1 MTTTPTVTA
10 TQQLAKCHIRNDQ
23 PFAAV
28 ATFEKGADQFPGE
41 TSMLLGQARICD
53 ALGET
58 EEGVALYKQ
67 VLVGD
72 ASNVEAVACLASHH
86 FYDDQPEIALRHYR
100 RLLQMGVNSVEIWNN
115 VGLCCFHANQYD
127 MTLACFE
134 RALRLASDETM
145 ADVWFNIAHVA
156 IGVGDLDMAQHALEI
171 AIGVDSTHSE
181 SHNNL
186 GVLEARKGNNELA
199 TSNFAAAAKHAEWT
213 HEPLYNAALCAFK
226 KGSCLRVSQT
236 PDDYLPILVP
246 EGTVITSDC
255 LLTHITKD

>member
-1 MTTTPTVTA
+1 
-10 TQQLAKCHIRNDQ
+10 
-23 PFAAV
+23 
-28 ATFEKGADQFPGE
+28 
-41 TSMLLGQARICD
+41 
-53 ALGET
+53 
-58 EEGVALYKQ
+58 
-67 VLVGD
+67 
-72 ASNVEAVACLASHH
+72 
-86 FYDDQPEIALRHYR
+86 
-100 RLLQMGVNSVEIWNN
+100 
-115 VGLCCFHANQYD
+115 